1 MVSFFLKMF
10 NEVTI
15 YTFFWTVPEE
25 KEKGP
30 KREKE
35 REGEREGERWNS
47 LWKAIAIV
55 EKHT

>member
-1 MVSFFLKMF
+1 MRLLS
-10 NEVTI
+10 I

-35 REGEREGERWNS
+35 REGERGRERAGERWNS
-47 LWKAIAIV
+47 LWKAIAIA